1 MTCTDGLNRVEKART
16 VLERLRTLL
25 QWAPPEPGRFVS
37 YFSSR
42 AESIDE
48 PCETG
53 GKSGNR
59 IERRLVS
66 TFSDRREP
74 GPQGRLSQMGA
85 LPAHRRIMTCF
96 KCFRVDWGGNA
107 SNVLVSIQSRKSSG
121 ICFVFHLGEQTTSV
135 MAKDFRQILQAFEFQ
150 GDIILPRKPGFS
162 GPAWCFFSSKHSRQR
177 SSRWAFSLQSNLT
190 SFAFHGQIEDRENR
204 ETS

>member
-1 MTCTDGLNRVEKART
+1 MTCTGGLNRVEKART

-25 QWAPPEPGRFVS
+25 QWAPPEPDRFVS

-42 AESIDE
+42 GGNIDE
-48 PCETG
+48 PFETG

-59 IERRLVS
+59 IERCLVS

-85 LPAHRRIMTCF
+85 PPAHRRIMTCF

-107 SNVLVSIQSRKSSG
+107 VEATISNVLVSIQSRKSSG
-121 ICFVFHLGEQTTSV
+121 ICFVFIWGNKQHL
-135 MAKDFRQILQAFEFQ
+135 
-150 GDIILPRKPGFS
+150 
-162 GPAWCFFSSKHSRQR
+162 
-177 SSRWAFSLQSNLT
+177 
-190 SFAFHGQIEDRENR
+190 
-204 ETS
+204 